1 MLQNNPHITQL
12 QITTKS
18 EDIGLLLCTQ
28 YWDWRSFITQL
39 PINQSCSLHTAYS
52 ICVRLLTG
60 RCLVCFTDRQTAV
73 SLAEH
78 LSGSAVH
85 SSEQY
90 TAVNSTQQWTVHSSQ
105 LLMHYLGLHSHTT
118 YQRPSCGQY
127 FRTSYYDT
135 QRCGSTQ
142 PSLESGRK
150 YYKKVL
156 PELPRNGKLF
166 IHKLLHSSTG
176 I

>member
-90 TAVNSTQQWTVHSSQ
+90 TAVDSTQQSTVDALSGLTQSHNISTSVLWSIFSYQ
-105 LLMHYLGLHSHTT
+105 LLRHTT
-118 YQRPSCGQY
+118 VRLNATI
-127 FRTSYYDT
+127 FRVGAQILQESSARIT
-135 QRCGSTQ
+135 QK
-142 PSLESGRK
+142 RK
-150 YYKKVL
+150 IIY
-156 PELPRNGKLF
+156 
-166 IHKLLHSSTG
+166 S
-176 I
+176 